1 MEPRYDERTFYEA
14 MGDISYNCR
23 YYLLQ
28 QRFFGKLA
36 GTFRFISI
44 VSGSAAFAGFV
55 SVSPALAGGAGVV
68 VAVVTALDIIIN
80 PGQKAYTCNEV
91 MRRYRELER
100 QARNLDLDALED
112 RLAELRAMEAP
123 SIEAL
128 RVPAYNDSCKERGRT
143 DQLLPA
149 SYWHRFVALIA

>member
-1 MEPRYDERTFYEA
+1 MEPRYDERTHYEA

-23 YYLLQ
+23 YFLLQ

-44 VSGSAAFAGFV
+44 VSGSTAFAGFV
-55 SVSPALAGGAGVV
+55 SVSPELSGGAGVV

-80 PGQKAYTCNEV
+80 PGQKAYACNEV

-100 QARNLDLDALED
+100 QAKKLDLDALEE
-112 RLAELRAMEAP
+112 RLVELRAMEVP

-128 RVPAYNDSCKERGRT
+128 RVPAYNDSCTERGRT
-143 DQLLPA
+143 DELLPVKW
-149 SYWHRFVALIA
+149 WHRFAALLA